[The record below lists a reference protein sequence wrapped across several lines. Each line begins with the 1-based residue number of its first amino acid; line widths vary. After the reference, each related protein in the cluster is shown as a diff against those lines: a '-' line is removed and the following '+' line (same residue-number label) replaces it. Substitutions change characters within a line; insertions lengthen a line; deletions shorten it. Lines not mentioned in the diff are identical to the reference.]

1 MPTSDN
7 VKNVLSRLQQ
17 LVGKKPQPDDPYLA
31 QTAISKLPVVASVTQ
46 LGIRLRVLI
55 PENVPDALG
64 QVQKILADHDIMAD
78 THLSGASLEDVF
90 VAVTLD
96 PQERAA

>member
-1 MPTSDN
+1 MESPHSDIEP
-7 VKNVLSRLQQ
+7 VEVLA
-17 LVGKKPQPDDPYLA
+17 DDPYHA
-31 QTAISKLPVVASVTQ
+31 QTAISTLPVVASVTQ

-55 PENVPDALG
+55 PETVPDALAKVQ
-64 QVQKILADHDIMAD
+64 QVLARNAISAD

-96 PQERAA
+96 PEERAA